1 MNGVRKNAGFTIV
14 ELLIVIV
21 VIGILAAI
29 TVVAYNGIQE
39 RARVATITTDLSG
52 ATRLLAIHETDKGS
66 YPATLAET
74 NDNQGIKASAGTTYQ
89 YSTTGSTYCLTATK
103 GSASYKVSNDA
114 MTPTAGGCAGHGV
127 GGVAA
132 ITNRVLNPSFENG
145 SEANGGNI
153 SASGGTRTIPS
164 TGALYGSRH
173 MRATFSVATA
183 LGWGQFSE
191 TVPVGTYTASF
202 YVRSN
207 INGGFQPYLEGSAA
221 KTTITSSGNV
231 PLTPNTWRRGWVT
244 FNVTTAGN
252 VKVGG
257 YFTNTSTTPTVGVD
271 YVDFDGVMM
280 TDGSTLHNYADGLT
294 ANWIWN
300 GTPNAATST
309 GPPV

>member
-1 MNGVRKNAGFTIV
+1 MSGLHKNSGFTIV

-52 ATRLLAIHETDKGS
+52 ATRLLAIHESDKGS

-103 GSASYKVSNDA
+103 GTASYKASSDA
-114 MTPTAGGCAGHGV
+114 MTPTQGGCAGHGV

-132 ITNRVLNPSFENG
+132 ITNIATNPSFEANTTSAG
-145 SEANGGNI
+145 TANGATITRQASSAIIGGYGVRVSAPANSINDSGINLPTGNVTSGTTYTF
-153 SASGGTRTIPS
+153 SAS
-164 TGALYGSRH
+164 
-173 MRATFSVATA
+173 
-183 LGWGQFSE
+183 
-191 TVPVGTYTASF
+191 
-202 YVRSN
+202 VRSLIATSYRLSVQGTFGTGN
-207 INGGFQPYLEGSAA
+207 SPVTAFNAGEVKRLSATVAATGTGKPAVYILRSNG
-221 KTTITSSGNV
+221 TI
-231 PLTPNTWRRGWVT
+231 VT
-244 FNVTTAGN
+244 
-252 VKVGG
+252 
-257 YFTNTSTTPTVGVD
+257 
-271 YVDFDGVMM
+271 DFDVDGVMQ
-280 TDGSTLHNYADGLT
+280 TEGSTLYNYADGTT

-300 GTPNAATST
+300 STVNNSTST